1 MMGAD
6 GRPRRRLAMTHTSP
20 PPLSPS
26 PSRPAPLPP
35 SPPLAAHILIEAGG
49 GNVGPL
55 LWLAV
60 GLGLAGCCCCCS
72 LLLLAL
78 ARRHRNRH
86 TVSTVLTGS
95 GCSTAIRQDGSHADS
110 SRYLPRDAAQ
120 LTARARLWRH
130 ILGGSG
136 GEHTRCPPVA
146 TAADES
152 ATLQELISAAA
163 TSLAL
168 ARQAMASEG
177 RDDTPP
183 LRPSSQPALQC
194 FASTLHRHS
203 RQGSPSG
210 RFPGGRH
217 PSFRPPHTPNKR
229 TTTLPQSLVR
239 HNGRL
244 FQATQHEST
253 GQRGPPASLDDPHL
267 SPTNAS
273 ISRSQ
278 AMDWLSD
285 ALELV
290 EGVQSRDVSPEP
302 SFKSS
307 PSCGELPQASPQLPP
322 KASPQLPRLLSLHSD
337 FGRNSEFH
345 PMPLAANQ
353 QSSRDLAAQNFAP
366 TTPPGMAVA
375 SPRKNSRTRTL
386 FPSLGFRLVWNDAAP
401 NASQDA
407 ESTFG
412 EYERVRT
419 LGKGS
424 FGTAVLLRHRR
435 TGHMVVSK
443 QVAVQEMERADLG
456 KVNPPARPNLSPDPD
471 PNPSHIPNPNQVEN
485 EVRILSS
492 LAHAHIITYHCS
504 FQVKLAKK

>member
-1 MMGAD
+1 MTGAD
-6 GRPRRRLAMTHTSP
+6 GRPGSRLATHTSPP

-26 PSRPAPLPP
+26 PSQPAPLPP
-35 SPPLAAHILIEAGG
+35 SPPLATNILIEASG
-49 GNVGPL
+49 GNLGPL
-55 LWLAV
+55 LWLGV
-60 GLGLAGCCCCCS
+60 GLGLAGCCCCS

-78 ARRHRNRH
+78 ARRYRNRH
-86 TVSTVLTGS
+86 TVSTVLYTGS
-95 GCSTAIRQDGSHADS
+95 GCSTAIIRQGGSHADS
-110 SRYLPRDAAQ
+110 SRYQ
-120 LTARARLWRH
+120 LRARARLWRH

-136 GEHTRCPPVA
+136 GEPTRYPPVA
-146 TAADES
+146 TAPVES

-163 TSLAL
+163 TSLTL
-168 ARQAMASEG
+168 ARQVMASEG

-183 LRPSSQPALQC
+183 LRPSSQPALRC

-210 RFPGGRH
+210 RFPDGRH

-229 TTTLPQSLVR
+229 TTTLPQPLVR

-253 GQRGPPASLDDPHL
+253 GSTTDPHL
-267 SPTNAS
+267 PPTNAS
-273 ISRSQ
+273 ISRAQ

-290 EGVQSRDVSPEP
+290 EGVQSRDVSPSAAFP
-302 SFKSS
+302 TGSS
-307 PSCGELPQASPQLPP
+307 PLPASSASCGKLPQGASPQLVPP
-322 KASPQLPRLLSLHSD
+322 KASPQLPPLLSLHSD

-353 QSSRDLAAQNFAP
+353 QSSSDLAAQNGAP

-375 SPRKNSRTRTL
+375 SSRKNSRTRTL

-407 ESTFG
+407 ASTFG

-456 KVNPPARPNLSPDPD
+456 KVNPPAL
-471 PNPSHIPNPNQVEN
+471 
-485 EVRILSS
+485 
-492 LAHAHIITYHCS
+492 
-504 FQVKLAKK
+504 